1 MNFRREESTAM
12 RAILSVDQGTTN
24 SKAILVSEDGKIIA
38 RGSCPVGIA
47 YPQPGWVEQDPKR
60 IWSSVLEAIDIC
72 LKAAPEPVC
81 VEAIAISNQRESVTV
96 WDAETGEPLGPVLSW
111 QCRRT
116 APTCADLIQSG
127 HAERVMTLTGL
138 PIDPMFPGAK
148 MRWLLDRAPKGRKV
162 RLGTIDSWLI
172 NCLTGGQV
180 HACDASNAARSQAL
194 DLNRQVW
201 SAELCTLFGI
211 DMDALPDVRD
221 SSGDF
226 GVTKSVPGIK
236 DGTPILAAIGDSHAA
251 LFGHG
256 AFDPGDGKVTFGT
269 GSSVM
274 TTLPH
279 FIAPERGI
287 TTTVAWRLGGKP
299 TFAFEGN
306 ILVSASSL
314 PWMVD
319 ILGLPD
325 VAALVELASTAAPG
339 GPGFVPAFVGLGTPY
354 WDSDCRA
361 LFSQI
366 NFSTSRA
373 QMARAV
379 TDSIAFQVHDVFAA
393 MGAQSPTGF
402 GRLFVD
408 GGPSQS
414 RFLMQ
419 CVADMLDHPIIQR
432 DAPEASA
439 LGAAYLAGLALG
451 MWPDLQ
457 TVASLNASGTKITPV
472 TSNKNDNL
480 ATWKD
485 AIARSTLRIPSATS
499 E

>member
-1 MNFRREESTAM
+1 M

-24 SKAILVSEDGKIIA
+24 SKAILVSEKGALLA
-38 RGSCPVGIA
+38 RGSSPVGIT
-47 YPQPGWVEQDPKR
+47 YPQPGWVEQDPTR
-60 IWSSVLEAIDIC
+60 IWASVCEAIAAC
-72 LKAAPEPVC
+72 LKTAPNDIT
-81 VEAIAISNQRESVTV
+81 VEAIAISNQRESVTI

-116 APTCADLIQSG
+116 ADECADLINKG
-127 HAERVMTLTGL
+127 HSERVMALTGL

-148 MRWLLDRAPKGRKV
+148 MRWLLDRAPKGRRV

-172 NCLTGGQV
+172 HCFTAGKV
-180 HACDASNAARSQAL
+180 HACDASNAARSQVL
-194 DLNRQVW
+194 NLNRQIW
-201 SAELCTLFGI
+201 SQELCDLFSI
-211 DMDALPDVRD
+211 DLDALPQVRD

-226 GVTKSVPGIK
+226 GTTLNVPGIK

-256 AFDPGDGKVTFGT
+256 AFNPGDGKVTFGT

-287 TTTVAWRLGGKP
+287 TTTVAWRLGGRP

-306 ILVSASSL
+306 ILVSAASL
-314 PWMVD
+314 PWMVE

-325 VAALVELASTAAPG
+325 VAALVDLAATAAPG
-339 GPGFVPAFVGLGTPY
+339 GPGFVPAFVGLGAPY
-354 WDSDCRA
+354 WDSDSRA

-366 NFSTSRA
+366 NFSTTRA

-408 GGPSQS
+408 GGPSQN

-419 CVADMLDHPIIQR
+419 CVADMLEHPVIQR

-451 MWPDLQ
+451 IWSDLE
-457 TVASLNASGTKITPV
+457 TIASLNSSGNTIEPV
-472 TSNKNDNL
+472 PSSRNERL
-480 ATWKD
+480 ATWAD
-485 AIARSTLRIPSATS
+485 AIARSTLPTASS
-499 E
+499 NGE

>member
-1 MNFRREESTAM
+1 M
-12 RAILSVDQGTTN
+12 RAILSIDQGTTN
-24 SKAILVSEDGKIIA
+24 SKAILVSETGELLA
-38 RGSCPVGIA
+38 RGSSPVGIT
-47 YPQPGWVEQDPKR
+47 YPQPGWVEQDPNR
-60 IWSSVLEAIDIC
+60 IWASVREAISAC
-72 LKAAPEPVC
+72 LSSALSAVSI
-81 VEAIAISNQRESVTV
+81 EAIAISNQRESVTI
-96 WDAETGEPLGPVLSW
+96 WDGETGEPLGPVLSW

-116 APTCADLIQSG
+116 AQECTDLIGKG
-127 HAERVMTLTGL
+127 HSERVMALTGL

-148 MRWLLDRAPKGRKV
+148 MRWLLERAPKGRSL

-172 NCLTGGQV
+172 HCLTGGKV
-180 HACDASNAARSQAL
+180 HACDASNAARSQVL

-201 SAELCTLFGI
+201 SEELCDLFGI
-211 DMDALPDVRD
+211 DINALPDPRD

-226 GVTKSVPGIK
+226 GVTSGVPGIK
-236 DGTPILAAIGDSHAA
+236 DGTPILAAVGDSHAA

-256 AFDPGDGKVTFGT
+256 AFNPGDGKVTFGT

-287 TTTVAWRLGGKP
+287 TTTVAWRIHGKP

-306 ILVSASSL
+306 ILVSAASL
-314 PWMVD
+314 PWMTD

-325 VAALVELASTAAPG
+325 VASLVELAATAEPD
-339 GPGFVPAFVGLGTPY
+339 GPGFVPAFVGLGAPY
-354 WDSDCRA
+354 WDSNCRA

-379 TDSIAFQVHDVFAA
+379 TDSIAFQVYDVFST
-393 MGAQSPTGF
+393 MRAQSPSGF
-402 GRLFVD
+402 GQLFVD
-408 GGPSQS
+408 GGPSQN

-419 CVADMLDHPIIQR
+419 CVADMLDHPVIQR

-439 LGAAYLAGLALG
+439 LGAASLAGLALG
-451 MWPDLQ
+451 LWSDLD
-457 TVASLNASGTKITPV
+457 AIAALNSHGNAIPPSSSDGRQR
-472 TSNKNDNL
+472 L
-480 ATWKD
+480 AVWRD
-485 AIARSTLRIPSATS
+485 AIARSTLPVTS
-499 E
+499 GKGE

>member
-1 MNFRREESTAM
+1 M

-24 SKAILVSEDGKIIA
+24 SKAILVSETGALLA
-38 RGSCPVGIA
+38 RGSSPVGIT

-60 IWSSVLEAIDIC
+60 IWASVCEAIAAC
-72 LKAAPEPVC
+72 LETAPHGVN
-81 VEAIAISNQRESVTV
+81 VEAIAISNQRESVTI

-116 APTCADLIQSG
+116 ADECADLISKG
-127 HAERVMTLTGL
+127 HSERVMALTGL

-148 MRWLLDRAPKGRKV
+148 MRWLLDRTPKGRRV

-172 NCLTGGQV
+172 HCFTAGKV
-180 HACDASNAARSQAL
+180 HACDASNAARSQVL
-194 DLNRQVW
+194 DLNRQIW
-201 SAELCTLFGI
+201 SQELCDLFGI
-211 DMDALPDVRD
+211 DLDALPQVRD

-226 GVTKSVPGIK
+226 GRTLNVPGIK

-256 AFDPGDGKVTFGT
+256 AFNPGDGKVTFGT

-287 TTTVAWRLGGKP
+287 TTTVAWRLGGRP

-306 ILVSASSL
+306 ILVSAASL
-314 PWMVD
+314 PWMVE

-325 VAALVELASTAAPG
+325 VAALVDLAATAAPG
-339 GPGFVPAFVGLGTPY
+339 GPGFVPAFVGLGAPY
-354 WDSDCRA
+354 WDSDSRA

-366 NFSTSRA
+366 NFSTTRA

-408 GGPSQS
+408 GGPSQN

-419 CVADMLDHPIIQR
+419 CVADMLEHPVIQR

-451 MWPDLQ
+451 IWSDLESI
-457 TVASLNASGTKITPV
+457 AGLNSSGNTIEPAP
-472 TSNKNDNL
+472 SSRNERL
-480 ATWKD
+480 ATWAD
-485 AIARSTLRIPSATS
+485 AIARSTLPTASS
-499 E
+499 NGE

>member
-24 SKAILVSEDGKIIA
+24 SKAILVSEDGKILA

-339 GPGFVPAFVGLGTPY
+339 GPGFVPAFVGLGAPY